1 MKILPNHLYVI
12 TPNTALTIGD
22 DVLHLR
28 SRDPSERPH
37 RPVDRLF
44 HSLAEQ
50 RGPNVIGIIL
60 SGCGSDGAKGIQAI
74 KQAGGITFAQDENSA
89 LFFGMPNAA
98 IQTGCVDFILVPGE
112 IAQELIRISSHNN
125 VAKD

>member
-1 MKILPNHLYVI
+1 MKILPDHLYVI
-12 TPNTALTIGD
+12 APNTTLTIGG

-28 SRDPSERPH
+28 IRDPAERPH
-37 RPVDRLF
+37 RPVDMLF
-44 HSLAEQ
+44 HSLAQQ
-50 RGPNVIGIIL
+50 RGPNAIGVIL
-60 SGCGSDGAKGIQAI
+60 SGSGSDGAKGIQAI
-74 KQAGGITFAQDENSA
+74 KQAGGITFAQDDNSA

-112 IAQELIRISSHNN
+112 IAQELIRINRHNN